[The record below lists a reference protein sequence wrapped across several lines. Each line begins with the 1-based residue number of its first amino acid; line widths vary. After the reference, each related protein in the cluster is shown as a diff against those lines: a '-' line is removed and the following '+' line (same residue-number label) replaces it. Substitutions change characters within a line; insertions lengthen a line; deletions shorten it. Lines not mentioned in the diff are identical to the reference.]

1 MSFPELAHPE
11 RVETPVLTVAGEQ
24 AATRPLSEAIHGRLA
39 TTKRL
44 VAAPDAGR
52 VDLYHRTD
60 LTLFDEIGSFLT
72 RLLRQ

>member
-1 MSFPELAHPE
+1 M
-11 RVETPVLTVAGEQ
+11 LTVVGKQ
-24 AATRPLSEAIHGRLA
+24 AAARPLSEAIHERLT